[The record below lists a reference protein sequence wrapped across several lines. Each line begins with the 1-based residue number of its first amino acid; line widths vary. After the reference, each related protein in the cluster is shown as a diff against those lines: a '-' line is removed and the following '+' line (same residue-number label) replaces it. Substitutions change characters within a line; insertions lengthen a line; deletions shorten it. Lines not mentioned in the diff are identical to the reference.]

1 MTTPAGDAAIAV
13 PQLLYRYARALDRLD
28 TRLLDDVFAPD
39 AVIEMGSIFTGNRDG
54 FATLVGAFM
63 GSMTATR
70 HEIGNVLVEADGER
84 AAAEAYVTAW
94 HRIDADGATREL
106 VVRARYLSR
115 AERRDGRWWL
125 VWHSEV
131 IDWGAL
137 TPADAGWFEANA
149 ELHKGCRDADDPS
162 YQLFVR

>member
-1 MTTPAGDAAIAV
+1 MA
-13 PQLLYRYARALDRLD
+13 
-28 TRLLDDVFAPD
+28 
-39 AVIEMGSIFTGNRDG
+39 
-54 FATLVGAFM
+54 
-63 GSMTATR
+63 ATR

-84 AAAEAYVTAW
+84 ASAESYVTAW
-94 HRIDADGATREL
+94 HRIDADGAASEL
-106 VVRARYLSR
+106 VVRARHLSR

-149 ELHKGCRDADDPS
+149 ERPKGRRSAADAS
-162 YQLFVR
+162 YTLFAQ